1 MSLEENV
8 SNPIVARHY
17 AYLFVLALAT
27 FAIGIISGNLNET
40 SILKAIFDILDR
52 IIFIVYTFFIY
63 KLSSLNR
70 SYRICFYLRLVVFFS
85 SFLSLLIP
93 SNTLESIVTGA
104 IVITFLLLAIDI
116 ACAYFEFKGHRLA
129 ALEKDE
135 NLAHKWKLLWY
146 FYVLSFVVMIVG
158 ISILV
163 ATLFGGGDLYNF
175 VNLFGIITLISTIT
189 LLVVSIFEI
198 IYLYKMS
205 KLYA

>member
-8 SNPIVARHY
+8 SNPTVARHY

-70 SYRICFYLRLVVFFS
+70 SYRICFYLCLVVFFS

-198 IYLYKMS
+198 IYFYKMS